1 MAEMDL
7 GHSQM
12 RTSPQTES
20 EVSGRD
26 AMKSVQ
32 TMLSRARATS
42 LSTAFFAAALAL
54 VAGCQPREPALFAP
68 NQLVAPYA
76 SSANA
81 PLPLW
86 AVAPFNN
93 ESGTTT
99 VDQLA
104 VSDAIVA
111 KASEV
116 RGLATIPLNRT
127 LAAMRSLRMDA
138 VRSPSDARRLAQA
151 VGADAIIIGSIT
163 AYDPYNPPKVGLT
176 LGLFF
181 SPQSRLFNAPQPFD
195 PVTLSTA
202 PNDRQSVPIT
212 STEPES
218 IISDYLDAANH
229 GVQIDLQSYAQGRY
243 ERTNPLGW
251 RKYLV
256 SMDLYTEFA
265 AFQAVRHLLEAER
278 ARLAGTASTTSQGG
292 EPSPNVSDRPTPPTP

>member
-7 GHSQM
+7 GHTQM

-32 TMLSRARATS
+32 TMLSRATS
-42 LSTAFFAAALAL
+42 LAAVILAAVL
-54 VAGCQPREPALFAP
+54 VAGCQPREPALVAP
-68 NQLVAPYA
+68 NPLVAPYP
-76 SSANA
+76 SSGNA

-93 ESGTTT
+93 ESGTST

-104 VSDAIVA
+104 VSDAVVA

-127 LAAMRSLRMDA
+127 LAAMRSMRMDA

-181 SPQSRLFNAPQPFD
+181 SPQSRLVNPQQPFD

-202 PNDRQSVPIT
+202 PNDRQTFPIT
-212 STEPES
+212 SSEPES
-218 IISDYLDAANH
+218 IIADYLDAANH
-229 GVQIDLQSYAQGRY
+229 AVQIDLQSYAEGRY

-278 ARLAGTASTTSQGG
+278 ARLAGTAPTSEGG
-292 EPSPNVSDRPTPPTP
+292 KPSPNASDRPTPPTP